1 MADEK
6 RNQLMVAAGN
16 EPLLGAGIEDVAPA
30 KSSTFAF
37 LGNVDVMRQV
47 TLILGLA
54 ICLAIAVFIL
64 LWGSEPE
71 MRPLGQFSTTELVK
85 TLDFLDQKQ
94 LEYKV
99 EGNTVLV
106 SAKDYSNIALQLK
119 REGLAQPELPTGDS
133 LLLKDSGFGVSQRL
147 EGERLKFSREQQ
159 LASAIQQY
167 RNITKATVL
176 LAIPKDNVF
185 ARNERKPSATVVV
198 TLGTSGT
205 LEQEEVDAIVD
216 TVASAVHG
224 LEPSRVTVTDQNGR
238 LLNSGSQDAASSR
251 ARKEFEM
258 QQKKELEYKQK
269 IDSILAPVLGL
280 GNYTAEVD
288 VSLDFTQEEETRKR
302 YNPDLPAVRSEV
314 TLEENNMG
322 AGSSGVPGALSN
334 QPPAASGIPEQA
346 VGAGGQ
352 SQSQSNARSR
362 KEATR
367 NYELDT
373 TVSHVQRASGGIR
386 RLTVSVGVDYKNVT
400 AEDGKVSREAQ
411 SQAELDTI
419 RRLLKGGLGFD
430 VSRGDSLEVV
440 SLPFNR
446 PELDATAAETSLLD
460 DPRFL
465 SAVRISASV
474 LVIIVL
480 IVSVVRPMLSKLLY
494 PEHKPEGREV
504 DMDASVALD
513 GDDELSLLA
522 SQAEMQ
528 EPVFGVRNGQLV
540 LPDLHRDE
548 DLLRAVRALV
558 ANEPD
563 LAAQVVKEWVV
574 REMSK

>member
-1 MADEK
+1 MAEEK
-6 RNQLMVAAGN
+6 RNEVALAS
-16 EPLLGAGIEDVAPA
+16 EPLLGSAALDEAPA
-30 KSSTFAF
+30 SKSAMFGFMA
-37 LGNVDVMRQV
+37 NVDILRQV

-64 LWGSEPE
+64 LWGKEPE
-71 MRPLGQFSTTELVK
+71 MRPLGNFTTEELVK

-94 LEYKV
+94 LNYKV

-106 SAKDYSNIALQLK
+106 TADEYSSIALQLK
-119 REGLAQPELPTGDS
+119 REGLAKPELPTGDA
-133 LLLKDSGFGVSQRL
+133 LLLKDTGFGVSQRL
-147 EGERLKFSREQQ
+147 EGERLKYSREQQ
-159 LASAIQQY
+159 LARAIEQY
-167 RNITKATVL
+167 RNVAKATVL

-185 ARNERKPSATVVV
+185 ARNERKPSATVVIA
-198 TLGTSGT
+198 LAGNSS
-205 LEQEEVDAIVD
+205 LRQEEVDAIVD

-238 LLNSGSQDAASSR
+238 LLNSGSQDAASARS
-251 ARKEFEM
+251 RKEFEM
-258 QQKKELEYKQK
+258 QQKKEMEYKQK
-269 IDSILAPVLGL
+269 IDSILSPVLGI

-288 VSLDFTQEEETRKR
+288 VTLDFTQEEQTRKS
-302 YNPDLPAVRSEV
+302 YNPDLPAVRSEQ
-314 TLEENNMG
+314 TLEESNMG
-322 AGSSGVPGALSN
+322 GGATGVPGALSN
-334 QPPAASGIPEQA
+334 QPPAASAIPEQA
-346 VGAGGQ
+346 TGTGSA
-352 SQSQSNARSR
+352 SQASGRNR

-373 TVSHVQRASGGIR
+373 TVSHTQRSMGGIQ
-386 RLTVSVGVDYKNVT
+386 RLTVSVGVDYKSST
-400 AEDGKVSREAQ
+400 DAEGKTSREAP
-411 SQAELDTI
+411 SQAELDNI

-430 VSRGDSLEVV
+430 VTRGDTLEVV
-440 SLPFNR
+440 AMPFNR
-446 PELDATAAETSLLD
+446 ADLGEVADTPLVEQTWFW
-460 DPRFL
+460 R
-465 SAVRISASV
+465 AVRIAASV

-480 IVSVVRPMLSKLLY
+480 VVTIVRPMLNRLLY
-494 PEHKPEGREV
+494 PENKGEGKEV
-504 DMDASVALD
+504 DMDSSVALD

-522 SQAEMQ
+522 SQADMQ

>member
-1 MADEK
+1 MADDK
-6 RNQLMVAAGN
+6 RNQLMVAGGD
-16 EPLLGAGIEDVAPA
+16 PLMGAGVDDVVTTKP
-30 KSSTFAF
+30 SPLAF
-37 LGNVDVMRQV
+37 MGNVDILRQV

-64 LWGSEPE
+64 LWGKEPE
-71 MRPLGQFSTTELVK
+71 MRPLGQFTTDELVK

-94 LEYKV
+94 LNYKV
-99 EGNTVLV
+99 EGNSVLV
-106 SAKDYSNIALQLK
+106 TADDYSNIVLQLK

-147 EGERLKFSREQQ
+147 EGERLKYSREQQ
-159 LASAIQQY
+159 LARAIEQY
-167 RNITKATVL
+167 RNISKATVL

-198 TLGTSGT
+198 ALGSSGA
-205 LEQEEVDAIVD
+205 LGQEEIDAIVD

-269 IDSILAPVLGL
+269 IDAILAPVLGI

-302 YNPDLPAVRSEV
+302 FNPDLPAVRSEV
-314 TLEENNMG
+314 TLEENSMG
-322 AGSSGVPGALSN
+322 AAGNTGVPGALSN
-334 QPPAASGIPEQA
+334 QPPAASNIPEQA
-346 VGAGGQ
+346 TGAAGQ
-352 SQSQSNARSR
+352 SAANGRSR

-373 TVSHVQRASGGIR
+373 TVSHVQRAMGGIR
-386 RLTVSVGVDYKNVT
+386 RLTVSVGVDYKNIT
-400 AEDGKVSREAQ
+400 AADGKVTREPQ
-411 SQAELDTI
+411 TQAELDTI
-419 RRLLKGGLGFD
+419 RRLLKGGIGFD
-430 VSRGDSLEVV
+430 VSRGDNLEVV
-440 SLPFNR
+440 SLSFNR
-446 PELDATAAETSLLD
+446 PDLASVAEMPLVEQSWFW
-460 DPRFL
+460 R
-465 SAVRISASV
+465 AIRIAASV

-480 IVSVVRPMLSKLLY
+480 VVTIVRPMLARLLY
-494 PEHKPEGREV
+494 PDQKPEGREV
-504 DMDASVALD
+504 DMDSSVALD

-522 SQAEMQ
+522 SQADMQ
-528 EPVFGVRNGQLV
+528 EPIFGVRNGQLV

-563 LAAQVVKEWVV
+563 LAAQVVKEWVIK
-574 REMSK
+574 EMAK

>member
-1 MADEK
+1 MADDK
-6 RNQLMVAAGN
+6 RNQLMVAGGD
-16 EPLLGAGIEDVAPA
+16 PLMGAGADDVVTTKP
-30 KSSTFAF
+30 SSLAF
-37 LGNVDVMRQV
+37 MGNVDVLRQV
-47 TLILGLA
+47 TLVLGLA

-64 LWGSEPE
+64 LWGKEPE
-71 MRPLGQFSTTELVK
+71 MRPLGQFTTDELVK

-94 LEYKV
+94 LNYKV
-99 EGNTVLV
+99 EGNSVLV
-106 SAKDYSNIALQLK
+106 TADDYSNIVLQLK
-119 REGLAQPELPTGDS
+119 REGLARPELPTGDA

-147 EGERLKFSREQQ
+147 EGERLKYSREQQ
-159 LASAIQQY
+159 LARAIEQY
-167 RNITKATVL
+167 RNVSKATVL

-198 TLGTSGT
+198 ALGSSGA
-205 LEQEEVDAIVD
+205 LGQEEIDAIVD

-269 IDSILAPVLGL
+269 IDSILAPVLGI

-302 YNPDLPAVRSEV
+302 FNPDLPAVRSEV
-314 TLEENNMG
+314 TLEENSMG
-322 AGSSGVPGALSN
+322 SAGNSGVPGALSN
-334 QPPAASGIPEQA
+334 QPPAASNIPEQA
-346 VGAGGQ
+346 TGAAGQ
-352 SQSQSNARSR
+352 NSANGRSR

-373 TVSHVQRASGGIR
+373 TVSHVQRAMGGIR
-386 RLTVSVGVDYKNVT
+386 RLTVSVGVDYRNVT
-400 AEDGKVSREAQ
+400 AEDGKVTREPQ
-411 SQAELDTI
+411 TQAELDTI
-419 RRLLKGGLGFD
+419 RRLLKGGIGFD
-430 VSRGDSLEVV
+430 VSRGDNLEVV
-440 SLPFNR
+440 SLSFNR
-446 PELDATAAETSLLD
+446 PDLAGVVETPLVEQNWFW
-460 DPRFL
+460 R
-465 SAVRISASV
+465 AIRIAASV

-480 IVSVVRPMLSKLLY
+480 VVTIVRPMLARLLY
-494 PEHKPEGREV
+494 PDQKPEGREV
-504 DMDASVALD
+504 DMDSSVALD
-513 GDDELSLLA
+513 GDDDLSLLA
-522 SQAEMQ
+522 SQADMQ
-528 EPVFGVRNGQLV
+528 EPIFGVRNGQLV

-563 LAAQVVKEWVV
+563 LAAQVVKEWVIK
-574 REMSK
+574 EMSK

>member
-6 RNQLMVAAGN
+6 RNQLMVAAGG

-30 KSSTFAF
+30 KSSPFAF
-37 LGNVDVMRQV
+37 LGNVDIMRQV

-94 LEYKV
+94 IEYKV
-99 EGNTVLV
+99 EGNSVLV
-106 SAKDYSNIALQLK
+106 SAKDYSNVVLQLK
-119 REGLAQPELPTGDS
+119 REGLAQPEQPTGDA
-133 LLLKDSGFGVSQRL
+133 LLLKDSGFGVSQRM

-159 LASAIQQY
+159 LASAIEQY

-198 TLGTSGT
+198 TLGTSGA

-322 AGSSGVPGALSN
+322 AGSSGIPGALSN
-334 QPPAASGIPEQA
+334 QPPAASNIPEQA
-346 VGAGGQ
+346 MGAGAQ
-352 SQSQSNARSR
+352 SQSSARSR

-373 TVSHVQRASGGIR
+373 TVSHVQRAAGGIR
-386 RLTVSVGVDYKNVT
+386 RLTVSVGVDYKSVT
-400 AEDGKVSREAQ
+400 AEDGKTTREPQ

-446 PELDATAAETSLLD
+446 PELDASASEPTLLD

-504 DMDASVALD
+504 DMDSSVALE

-563 LAAQVVKEWVV
+563 LAAQVVKEWVLK
-574 REMSK
+574 EMAK